1 MASKVESLI
10 QEFVINLRAAIAQEA
25 AEAFVIAGG
34 GGQPDPLAKRKLVPG
49 KGVLT
54 QLGLKAPKPKK
65 KGGKRTAEEIEAQ
78 GEAVLAYL
86 KKNPASN
93 AEAIGAA
100 LGMKTAELALPMAK
114 LIKQKAVKHVGERR
128 GRKYSAK

>member
-1 MASKVESLI
+1 MTSKVESLI

-34 GGQPDPLAKRKLVPG
+34 GAPRTKPG
-49 KGVLT
+49 
-54 QLGLKAPKPKK
+54 PKPKGATSATPK
-65 KGGKRTAEEIEAQ
+65 LKVVKKTKGGKRTAEEIEAQ

-86 KKNPASN
+86 KKAPASN

-100 LGMKTAELALPMAK
+100 LGIKTAELALPMAK

-128 GRKYSAK
+128 GRKYSVK

>member
-25 AEAFVIAGG
+25 AEAFIIAGG
-34 GGQPDPLAKRKLVPG
+34 GVPRG
-49 KGVLT
+49 KPG
-54 QLGLKAPKPKK
+54 PKPKGAISATPK
-65 KGGKRTAEEIEAQ
+65 KAAKRKGGKRTAEEIEAQ
-78 GEAVLAYL
+78 GEAILAYL
-86 KKNPASN
+86 KKNPASG

-100 LGMKTAELALPMAK
+100 LGMSTAELSLPVAK
-114 LIKQKAVKHVGERR
+114 LLKQKSLKHVGERR

>member
-1 MASKVESLI
+1 MASRVESLI

-34 GGQPDPLAKRKLVPG
+34 GVPKG
-49 KGVLT
+49 KPG
-54 QLGLKAPKPKK
+54 PKPKGAASATPK
-65 KGGKRTAEEIEAQ
+65 IKAVKKTKGGKRTAEEIEAQ

-100 LGMKTAELALPMAK
+100 LGMSSAELSLPVAK
-114 LIKQKAVKHVGERR
+114 LLKLKSLKHVGERR
-128 GRKYSAK
+128 GRKYSVK